1 MIFTNKKNKNMKNM
15 KHIRKFNEDMDM
27 ESTGLGFKLI
37 GSMGADEI
45 EGDIKI
51 GKWGYGKLPDGS
63 ELKEGYDE
71 EGREFVLIVKDGK
84 IEVAISE
91 YEISNPFVFG
101 DVIIVPGHDSITC
114 YNLKTG
120 EHTTEGIR

>member
-1 MIFTNKKNKNMKNM
+1 M
-15 KHIRKFNEDMDM
+15 KHIRKFNEDIIVTSDSNAEM
-27 ESTGLGFKLI
+27 ESGLGFKLI
-37 GSMGADEI
+37 GIEADEI

-51 GKWGYGKLPDGS
+51 GHSLGKLPGGY

-71 EGREFVLIVKDGK
+71 SGPNQSSSAEFVLIVKDGK

-101 DVIIVPGHDSITC
+101 DVVVVPGHDSITC

-120 EHTTEGIR
+120 ESTEGYIR

>member
-1 MIFTNKKNKNMKNM
+1 MKTITKN
-15 KHIRKFNEDMDM
+15 NE
-27 ESTGLGFKLI
+27 LGFKLI
-37 GSMGADEI
+37 GSLEADEI

-51 GKWGYGKLPDGS
+51 GKWGYDKLPDGS
-63 ELKEGYDE
+63 ELKEGSDE

-101 DVIIVPGHDSITC
+101 DIVIVPGHDSITC
-114 YNLKTG
+114 YNFKTG
-120 EHTTEGIR
+120 EHIIEAIR

>member
-1 MIFTNKKNKNMKNM
+1 M

-27 ESTGLGFKLI
+27 EGQWQKYPESTGLGFKLV
-37 GSMGADEI
+37 GSLTADEI
-45 EGDIKI
+45 DGDIKI
-51 GKWGYGKLPDGS
+51 GHSWDKLPDGS

-71 EGREFVLIVKDGK
+71 GGAEFVLIVKDGK

-91 YEISNPFVFG
+91 YEIMNPFVFG
-101 DVIIVPGHDSITC
+101 DVIVVPGRDSITC

-120 EHTTEGIR
+120 ESTTEYIR

>member
-1 MIFTNKKNKNMKNM
+1 M

-27 ESTGLGFKLI
+27 ESNDLGFKLV
-37 GSMGADEI
+37 GSLTADEI
-45 EGDIKI
+45 EGDITISKY
-51 GKWGYGKLPDGS
+51 GYGKLPDGS
-63 ELKEGYDE
+63 ELKEGSDE

-101 DVIIVPGHDSITC
+101 DIVIVPGHDSITC
-114 YNLKTG
+114 YNFKTG
-120 EHTTEGIR
+120 ESTTEGIR

>member
-1 MIFTNKKNKNMKNM
+1 M

-27 ESTGLGFKLI
+27 ESTGLGFKLV
-37 GSMGADEI
+37 GSMEADEI

-51 GKWGYGKLPDGS
+51 SNVNTLPHSWGKLPDGS

-71 EGREFVLIVKDGK
+71 GGAEFVLIVKDGK

-91 YEISNPFVFG
+91 YEIMNPFVFG
-101 DVIIVPGHDSITC
+101 DVIVVPGRDSITC

-120 EHTTEGIR
+120 ESTTEYIR